1 MVSCVPV
8 APDFTTHSE
17 RIVWQQLRDTLPG
30 GSLLLANRRVTDRSK
45 DHEADLIAVVP
56 GAGVAVI
63 EVKGS
68 TVWHDG
74 STWLI
79 ERRGRPT
86 RIDPVDQARAAK
98 YALREHVE
106 SDPRWGSRGR
116 LAWGHLIALPFS
128 AVQDDFA
135 LPDCPRWM
143 VIDRGQLNDAAAL
156 VRAALVD
163 QVTGDR
169 RPDTSDIALLE
180 EILSGRPLPMRDLLA
195 EAAERE
201 ATVDR
206 LTQEQAVILGAIQ
219 LLSRVEVRGGAGS
232 GKTWLAVE
240 QARRLTRGGQRVALM
255 CYSRGLSAYLQR
267 RCAGLRHNER
277 PAYVGTFHGLGLR
290 WGAPSGSDDDPDF
303 WERQLPDQ
311 MAVLARG
318 LAPGDKFD
326 AVVVDEAQ
334 DFADAWWTAVLSAL
348 RDEETGGVYVFSD
361 EGQQVF
367 SRYGRAPIPL
377 VPLVLDTNLR
387 NTKPIAESFKSLTP
401 IRMRIGPVE
410 GPPVRFVSCST
421 EDALEAAD
429 DAVEALLEK
438 WRPQDVALLTTGPRH
453 GEQAQRQSRGWE
465 SYWESFWDDEQVF
478 YGHVLG
484 FKGLERRAVVLAVN
498 ESGNRD
504 RARER
509 LYVGLSRA
517 RDQLVVCG
525 DPDLV
530 RQIGGEQVAA
540 QLGL

>member
-98 YALREHVE
+98 YALREYVE

-128 AVQDDFA
+128 AVPDDFA

-143 VIDRGQLNDAAAL
+143 VIDREQLNDAAAL
-156 VRAALVD
+156 VRVALVD

-180 EILSGRPLPMRDLLA
+180 EILSGRPLPMRDLPA

-255 CYSRGLSAYLQR
+255 CYSRGLSDYLQR

-318 LAPGDKFD
+318 
-326 AVVVDEAQ
+326 
-334 DFADAWWTAVLSAL
+334 
-348 RDEETGGVYVFSD
+348 TGT
-361 EGQQVF
+361 
-367 SRYGRAPIPL
+367 R
-377 VPLVLDTNLR
+377 
-387 NTKPIAESFKSLTP
+387 
-401 IRMRIGPVE
+401 
-410 GPPVRFVSCST
+410 
-421 EDALEAAD
+421 
-429 DAVEALLEK
+429 
-438 WRPQDVALLTTGPRH
+438 
-453 GEQAQRQSRGWE
+453 
-465 SYWESFWDDEQVF
+465 
-478 YGHVLG
+478 
-484 FKGLERRAVVLAVN
+484 
-498 ESGNRD
+498 
-504 RARER
+504 
-509 LYVGLSRA
+509 
-517 RDQLVVCG
+517 
-525 DPDLV
+525 
-530 RQIGGEQVAA
+530 
-540 QLGL
+540 

>member
-1 MVSCVPV
+1 VVSCVPV

-17 RIVWQQLRDTLPG
+17 RIVWQQLRDPLPG

-56 GAGVAVI
+56 GAGVVVM

-98 YALREHVE
+98 YALREYVE

-128 AVQDDFA
+128 AVPDDFA

-143 VIDRGQLNDAAAL
+143 VIDREQLNDAAAL

-163 QVTGDR
+163 QVTGD
-169 RPDTSDIALLE
+169 
-180 EILSGRPLPMRDLLA
+180 LPA

-255 CYSRGLSAYLQR
+255 CYSRDLSDYLQR

-326 AVVVDEAQ
+326 DVVVDEAQ

-387 NTKPIAESFKSLTP
+387 NTKPIAESSSPSHRSGCGSAPSRDHRSASSAAPRRTRSQP
-401 IRMRIGPVE
+401 PMMRS
-410 GPPVRFVSCST
+410 RLC
-421 EDALEAAD
+421 
-429 DAVEALLEK
+429 
-438 WRPQDVALLTTGPRH
+438 WRSGA
-453 GEQAQRQSRGWE
+453 
-465 SYWESFWDDEQVF
+465 
-478 YGHVLG
+478 
-484 FKGLERRAVVLAVN
+484 RRTW
-498 ESGNRD
+498 R
-504 RARER
+504 
-509 LYVGLSRA
+509 
-517 RDQLVVCG
+517 C
-525 DPDLV
+525 
-530 RQIGGEQVAA
+530 
-540 QLGL
+540 